1 MRRIT
6 TICPEGWYYL
16 FVLLFII
23 GGAVLREVNL
33 LVLLAGMMIG
43 PFIFNW
49 RLVKLTLRDIDFE
62 RQLPVRTFA
71 GDPLVVTLTAH
82 NHRTRLPSWAL
93 VFEDALRLEDAPGRE
108 NRMRVRRVLPYVGAG
123 QSAGIEYRV
132 LLTRRGRYRFGPL
145 RISTRFP
152 LGMVRSTVVYGR
164 PQEMVVCP
172 RLGRLTRNW
181 LQVVDTRREG
191 RQAARQRQ
199 GFLEGD
205 YYGLREWR
213 TGDSQRWIH
222 WRTSAKLGE
231 LAVRQ
236 FEDQRNND
244 LAIVLDLWQPD
255 SPTEAERV
263 QTEIALSFLAT
274 AIADI
279 CRRGGSNML
288 VGVAGRDTHYWN
300 GSASTLLAAEILE
313 CLAEVQPGEGHHIYE
328 ALEQVGEKRRTP
340 GPMVVIST
348 RGAPFLTTSG
358 QLDPSAD
365 PLRPRPNYGNVT
377 WIDCRTDQLSQYFS
391 LDVEK

>member
-1 MRRIT
+1 MPRRIT

-43 PFIFNW
+43 PFLFNW
-49 RLVKLTLRDIDFE
+49 RLVKLTLREVDFD
-62 RQLPVRTFA
+62 RKLPPRTFA
-71 GDPLVVTLTAH
+71 GNPLTVAITAQ
-82 NHRTRLPSWAL
+82 NRRKRLPSWAL
-93 VFEDALRLEDAPGRE
+93 VIEDAFRLEDVPGRE
-108 NRMRVRRVLPYVGAG
+108 NRMRVRRVLPYVASG
-123 QSAGIEYRV
+123 QSAGTEYRV

-145 RISTRFP
+145 RVSTRFP
-152 LGMVRSTVVYGR
+152 LGMVRSTMVVGR
-164 PQEMVVCP
+164 PQQLVVCP
-172 RLGRLTRNW
+172 RLGQLTRGW

-191 RQAARQRQ
+191 RQQTSQRQ
-199 GFLEGD
+199 GYLEGD

-236 FEDQRNND
+236 FEDQRNSD

-255 SPTEAERV
+255 SPKEAERV
-263 QTEIALSFLAT
+263 QTEMAISFLAT
-274 AIADI
+274 AVADL
-279 CRRGGSNML
+279 CRRGGSQLL
-288 VGVAGRDTHYWN
+288 VGVAGRETQYWT
-300 GSASTLLAAEILE
+300 GSASTLLASEILDY
-313 CLAEVQPGEGHHIYE
+313 LAEVNPGEGHHIYE
-328 ALEQVGEKRRTP
+328 ALGRVAEKRRTT

-348 RGAPFLTTSG
+348 RSAPFLTSSEQSG
-358 QLDPSAD
+358 LSSNQLHS
-365 PLRPRPNYGNVT
+365 RQNYGRLT

-391 LDVEK
+391 LDK